1 MGRYD
6 PLRDYLVQCGS
17 DEITLSF
24 TDIESIIGR
33 PLPPSALKYD
43 AWWANIGDS
52 VFNQHSHAKSWHAA
66 GYKAQVNRAGKTV
79 RFCRETV
86 ISDAPVAIPFIDW
99 NGSGRIDPV
108 DIGISMAATELQDE
122 PDVYDGERIALISC
136 SKLKKPYRCR
146 ASELYSASTLFSLSY
161 EYAKANADRVYII
174 SAKHGLV
181 GEDEVIE
188 PYDETLNEKTSSE
201 RQAWSQMVLN
211 QLKQVCDIQR
221 TEFIVL
227 AGKYYYEY
235 LLPYLPH
242 VSLPLGKLPL
252 GKRIE
257 FLQRNLAYPEG
268 AITRQTSAAD
278 QLHKMFSRL
287 PVYTWRTIDDI
298 PFQDG
303 IYIVFEKGENYK
315 GHARIVRVGTHTSQ
329 GRLKQRLKDH
339 FVRENHNG
347 SIFRKNIGKAMLNR
361 EHDLYLPIWTLDTS
375 KAPNIGKE
383 DKAKEEEVE
392 HRVSAYMQEAFTF
405 CVFKVDT
412 KEERLRFEE
421 AIIATLNQTDDFK
434 ASANWLG
441 NSSPEWEIRQSGMWL
456 KQGLDAEP
464 LTDNELFRLTRR
476 VSSEKPRQIKR
487 EEVIPPRE
495 SPLDLKAGDRVHHS
509 IFGDGTVLSVRSIAV
524 DDIAEIEFDSVGRK
538 NLALRIDLKCMM
550 KIES

>member
-17 DEITLSF
+17 DEVMLSF

-33 PLPPSALKYD
+33 PLPPSAHNYD
-43 AWWANIGDS
+43 AWWANISDS
-52 VFNQHSHAKSWHAA
+52 VFTQHSHAKSWHAA

-79 RFCRETV
+79 RFYRETTV
-86 ISDAPVAIPFIDW
+86 SDSPVTIPLIDW

-108 DIGISMAATELQDE
+108 DIVISIAATALQDE
-122 PDVYDGERIALISC
+122 PDVYEGERIALISC
-136 SKLKKPYRCR
+136 SKCR

-161 EYAKANADRVYII
+161 EYAKVNADRVYII

-188 PYDETLNEKTSSE
+188 PYDETLNEKTASE

-221 TEFIVL
+221 TNFIVL
-227 AGKYYYEY
+227 AGKNYYEY
-235 LLPYLPH
+235 LIPYLSH

-257 FLQRNLAYPEG
+257 FLQRNLAYPEET
-268 AITRQTSAAD
+268 ISRQTSAAD

-287 PVYTWRTIDDI
+287 PVYNWRTIDDI
-298 PFQDG
+298 PIQDG
-303 IYIVFEKGENYK
+303 IYIVFEKGEIYK
-315 GHARIVRVGTHTSQ
+315 GSARIVRVGTHTSQ

-361 EHDLYLPIWTLDTS
+361 ERDPYLPIWTLDTS

-383 DKAKEEEVE
+383 DKVKEEEVE
-392 HRVSAYMQEAFTF
+392 LRVSAYMQEAFTF
-405 CVFKVDT
+405 CVFKVDA
-412 KEERLRFEE
+412 KEERLRYEE

-434 ASANWLG
+434 ASASWLG

-464 LTDNELFRLTRR
+464 LTDNELFRLSRL
-476 VSSEKPRQIKR
+476 VSSEKPRQKTR

-495 SPLDLKAGDRVHHS
+495 SLLDLKAGDRVHHS
-509 IFGDGTVLSVRSIAV
+509 TFGDGTVLSVRSMAV
-524 DDIAEIEFDSVGRK
+524 DDIAEMEFDSAGRK
-538 NLALRIDLKCMM
+538 NLALRIASKCMT